1 MEHFFKQ
8 INTQGITCLEP
19 LTGCNEWYWGMDY
32 THGDLH
38 EAEELFQDG
47 HPVSQNKLLF
57 VHDPDGRVVQPV
69 AAQKG
74 QYLGRPVYYD
84 GRIVILMV
92 DFSAGQISV
101 IQFDSS
107 LEHIQAREVIERT
120 DVPLSTV
127 KDCYNLML
135 KTAPLMLTR
144 QGSEDT
150 FQILWPEQVSFE
162 IGERESFWVRRG
174 NKLYFSTWHEEP
186 EYREE
191 VIVRK
196 LDTGEIID
204 RFPGS
209 SVTLPDGRLWVL
221 T

>member
-174 NKLYFSTWHEEP
+174 DKLYFSTWLEEP

>member
-1 MEHFFKQ
+1 MESFMKEV
-8 INTQGITCLEP
+8 NTQGITYIEP
-19 LTGCNEWYWGMDY
+19 LVGCNEWYWGIDY
-32 THGDLH
+32 THGDLY
-38 EAEELFQDG
+38 EAEELFRDG
-47 HPVSQNKLLF
+47 HPVSRNKVLF

-69 AAQKG
+69 IAQEG
-74 QYLGRPVYYD
+74 QYLGRPVYCD
-84 GRIVILMV
+84 GRIVILIV
-92 DFSAGQISV
+92 DFPTGQISV

-107 LEHIQAREVIERT
+107 LEHMLERHMIERT
-120 DVPLSTV
+120 DIPLSTV

-150 FQILWPEQVSFE
+150 FQIIWPEQVSFA

-174 NKLYFSTWHEEP
+174 DKLYFSAWEEDP

-191 VIVRK
+191 IIVRK
-196 LDTGEIID
+196 LETGEVID

-209 SVTLPDGRLWVL
+209 NMTMPDGRLWVL

>member
-38 EAEELFQDG
+38 EAEELFRDG

-120 DVPLSTV
+120 DVPLSTI

-150 FQILWPEQVSFE
+150 FQIIWPEQVSFA

-174 NKLYFSTWHEEP
+174 DKLYFSAWEEDP

-191 VIVRK
+191 IIVRR
-196 LDTGEIID
+196 LETGEIID

-209 SVTLPDGRLWVL
+209 SMTMPDGQLWVL

>member
-1 MEHFFKQ
+1 MEPFMKEV
-8 INTQGITCLEP
+8 NTQGITYIEP
-19 LTGCNEWYWGMDY
+19 LIGCNEWYWGMDY
-32 THGDLH
+32 THGDLY
-38 EAEELFQDG
+38 EAEELFRDG
-47 HPVSQNKLLF
+47 PPVSQNKLLF
-57 VHDPDGRVVQPV
+57 VHDPDGGVVQPV
-69 AAQKG
+69 IAQKG
-74 QYLGRPVYYD
+74 QYLGRPVYHD

-196 LDTGEIID
+196 LDTGEVID

>member
-8 INTQGITCLEP
+8 INTQGITYIEP
-19 LTGCNEWYWGMDY
+19 LDGCNKWYWGMDY
-32 THGDLH
+32 THGDLY
-38 EAEELFQDG
+38 EAEELFRNG
-47 HPVSQNKLLF
+47 HPVSRNKLLF
-57 VHDPDGRVVQPV
+57 IHDPDGRVVQPV
-69 AAQKG
+69 IAQKG
-74 QYLGRPVYYD
+74 QYLGRPVYHD

-92 DFSAGQISV
+92 DFPTGQISI

-107 LEHIQAREVIERT
+107 LEHIQTREVIERT
-120 DVPLSTV
+120 DIPLSTV

-150 FQILWPEQVSFE
+150 FQIIWPENISFE
-162 IGERESFWVRRG
+162 IGERESFWVRCED
-174 NKLYFSTWHEEP
+174 KLYFSAWEEDP

-191 VIVRK
+191 IIVRK
-196 LDTGEIID
+196 LETGEIID

-209 SVTLPDGRLWVL
+209 NMTMPDGRLWVL